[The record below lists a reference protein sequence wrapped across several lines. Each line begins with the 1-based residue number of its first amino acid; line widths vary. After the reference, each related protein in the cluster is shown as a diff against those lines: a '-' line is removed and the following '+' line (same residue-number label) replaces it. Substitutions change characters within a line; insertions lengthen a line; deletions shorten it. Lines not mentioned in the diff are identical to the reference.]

1 MMSNAVTPPLLP
13 APANDN
19 FTAAQPISGATGTV
33 TGANTGATRE
43 TGEPDHDGD
52 PGGASVW
59 YVWTAP
65 ANVGGSVT
73 FDSCGSDFSTLL
85 AAYQGSSVDTLN
97 LVYSQPIGNP
107 LGCAAGGHVIRF
119 DVPYSGGTYYIAV
132 DGASSASGPAEG
144 NIVLHWTQS
153 V

>member
-1 MMSNAVTPPLLP
+1 LQSNDDF
-13 APANDN
+13 AN
-19 FTAAQPISGATGTV
+19 AQPISGTSGQE
-33 TGANTGATRE
+33 TGANVGATKE
-43 TGEPDHDGD
+43 SGEPDHDGD

-73 FDSCGSDFSTLL
+73 FDTCGSDFSTLL
-85 AAYQGSSVDTLN
+85 AAYQGDAVGNLSQVSTL
-97 LVYSQPIGNP
+97 LPGNAP
-107 LGCAAGGHVIRF
+107 GCGAGGRTIRF
-119 DVPYSGGTYYIAV
+119 DVPYSGGTLYIAV
-132 DGASSASGPAEG
+132 DGASSPSGPAEG